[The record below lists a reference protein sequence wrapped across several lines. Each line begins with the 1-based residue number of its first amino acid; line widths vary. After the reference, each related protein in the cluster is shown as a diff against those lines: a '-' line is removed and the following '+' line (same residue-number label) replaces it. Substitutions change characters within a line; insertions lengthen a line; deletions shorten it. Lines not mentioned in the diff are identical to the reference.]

1 MAKQSSGLLGSLG
14 FVKSPGAPVPH
25 RKHTSACETVEMPVP
40 ASVTIV
46 MSQHIG
52 APCTPCV
59 KAKDQ
64 VFVGTLVGEST
75 AFMSAPIHSSVSGTV
90 KKIDTVLM
98 PNGTMAQAIVIDTDG
113 EQTVDPAIQ
122 PPVVN
127 SKEEFIEAV
136 KKQVIRKELIEKVGK
151 EFKIVFTPLCG
162 TGNKTIRRAL

>member
-40 ASVTIV
+40 ATVTIV

-98 PNGTMAQAIVIDTDG
+98 PNGTKAQAIVIDTDG

-127 SKEEFIEAV
+127 SKEEFIEA
-136 KKQVIRKELIEKVGK
+136 KEQSSL
-151 EFKIVFTPLCG
+151 
-162 TGNKTIRRAL
+162 RRCVCTAAD

>member
-40 ASVTIV
+40 ATVTIV

-64 VFVGTLVGEST
+64 VLHLCQRRYIPACQVQS
-75 AFMSAPIHSSVSGTV
+75 
-90 KKIDTVLM
+90 KKLT
-98 PNGTMAQAIVIDTDG
+98 Q
-113 EQTVDPAIQ
+113 
-122 PPVVN
+122 
-127 SKEEFIEAV
+127 F
-136 KKQVIRKELIEKVGK
+136 
-151 EFKIVFTPLCG
+151 
-162 TGNKTIRRAL
+162 

>member
-40 ASVTIV
+40 ATVTIV

-98 PNGTMAQAIVIDTDG
+98 PNGTKAQAIVIDTDG

-122 PPVVN
+122 PPVGIQKRNLLKLLN
-127 SKEEFIEAV
+127 S
-136 KKQVIRKELIEKVGK
+136 Q
-151 EFKIVFTPLCG
+151 
-162 TGNKTIRRAL
+162 AL

>member
-25 RKHTSACETVEMPVP
+25 RKHTSACQTVEMPVP
-40 ASVTIV
+40 ATVTIV

-98 PNGTMAQAIVIDTDG
+98 PNGTKAQAIVIDTDG

-127 SKEEFIEAV
+127 SDNTSRYV
-136 KKQVIRKELIEKVGK
+136 L
-151 EFKIVFTPLCG
+151 PSSP
-162 TGNKTIRRAL
+162 